1 MSTPSSTF
9 GARVRAFARPPPDA
23 LGRFRWVLFFFGAL
37 NLLAFVGLMGPN
49 KRPADF
55 KVLAAGS
62 LLVILLVWTWAYRKQ
77 QQAIWVDICTVFG
90 LSVAGGGFDKPQF
103 NQGLV
108 FAWIT
113 WAQLYGSG
121 WRAVLRGL
129 MALGVLML
137 TSLMWDAQPNPLA
150 AVGGT
155 AIGIGMASLF
165 AFSLGSSLAKVQASE
180 ARFRSL
186 IQNATDMVL
195 VIDADTR
202 LRYLSPQA
210 SAGLGIA
217 DDGKGHLLG
226 ERLPAADLTKLTERL
241 KGFAPSSEEVE
252 RIEFQVVRPSGGR
265 MDCEAMIS
273 DQRQNADVNG
283 FILNVRDISERKE
296 ADALLHVQE
305 TQLVRVAQEFAV
317 ASHIQTSLLPKPRPV
332 PGYDIG
338 SVMLPATE
346 VGGDYFDIIETPG
359 ALFIAIGDVSGHGL
373 SSGLVMLMAQS
384 VVLSL
389 VRSEPDA
396 PLPVILN
403 KLNGVLHANVR
414 ERLGTHHHMTF
425 CLLKLLASGEVRYA
439 GAHESLLVLRVS
451 GIVENFDTKGTW
463 LGAVPD
469 IGAATSESQLQLAPG
484 DTLVLHTDGVTEA
497 RRPDGSEFGLD
508 GLKVSVS
515 RHAALAAEPL
525 VAAVLQDVAQ
535 FTVEQKDDRSLV
547 VARRKWA

>member
-1 MSTPSSTF
+1 MSTPSSIF
-9 GARVRAFARPPPDA
+9 AARVRAFVRPPADA

-37 NLLAFVGLMGPN
+37 NVLAFVGLMAPS

-55 KVLAAGS
+55 KALAAAS
-62 LLVILLVWTWAYRKQ
+62 LLLTLCIWAWAYRKQ
-77 QQAIWVDICTVFG
+77 HQTLWVDLSTVLG
-90 LSVAGGGFDKPQF
+90 LSAAGGGFDKPQF

-129 MALGVLML
+129 LALGVLML
-137 TSLMWDAQPNPLA
+137 TSLMWDAQPSPLA

-155 AIGIGMASLF
+155 AIGVGMASLF
-165 AFSLGSSLAKVQASE
+165 AFSLGASLAKVQASE

-210 SAGLGIA
+210 AAGLGIA

-252 RIEFQVVRPSGGR
+252 RIEFQVVRPNGGR
-265 MDCEAMIS
+265 IDCEAMIS
-273 DQRQNADVNG
+273 DQRQNPDVNG

-296 ADALLHVQE
+296 ADALLRAQE
-305 TQLVRVAQEFAV
+305 TQLVRAAQEFAV
-317 ASHIQTSLLPKPRPV
+317 ASQIQTSLLPKPQPV

-338 SVMLPATE
+338 SAMQPAAE

-389 VRSEPDA
+389 VRNEPDA

-425 CLLKLLASGEVRYA
+425 CLLKLSPNGEVRYA
-439 GAHESLLVLRVS
+439 GAHESLLVLRQAGS
-451 GIVENFDTKGTW
+451 VEHHDTKGTW
-463 LGAVPD
+463 LAAVAD
-469 IGAATSESQLQLAPG
+469 VSAATSESRLQLGPG

-497 RRPDGSEFGLD
+497 RRPDGGEFGLD
-508 GLKVSVS
+508 GLKASVA
-515 RHAALAAEPL
+515 RHAALAAGPL
-525 VAAVLQDVAQ
+525 VVAVLQDVAQ
-535 FTVEQKDDRSLV
+535 FTAEQKDDRSLV
-547 VARRKWA
+547 VARRKLL

>member
-1 MSTPSSTF
+1 MSHQPASFAT
-9 GARVRAFARPPPDA
+9 RVRAFVRPPADA

-37 NLLAFVGLMGPN
+37 NVLAFVGLMGPS
-49 KRPADF
+49 KRPADL
-55 KVLAAGS
+55 KTLAAGA
-62 LLVILLVWTWAYRKQ
+62 LLVVLLLWAWSYRQ
-77 QQAIWVDICTVFG
+77 QRQALWVDVCTVLG
-90 LSVAGGGFDKPQF
+90 LSVAGGGFDKPQL

-121 WRAVLRGL
+121 WRAVLRGV

-137 TSLMWDAQPNPLA
+137 TSLLWDAQPNPLA

-155 AIGIGMASLF
+155 AIGVGMASLF
-165 AFSLGSSLAKVQASE
+165 AFSLGASLAKVQASE

-195 VIDADTR
+195 VIDTDTR

-217 DDGKGHLLG
+217 DDGQGHLLG
-226 ERLPAADLTKLTERL
+226 ERLPAGDRAKLTERL

-252 RIEFQVVRPSGGR
+252 RIEFQVVRPHGAR
-265 MDCEAMIS
+265 IDCEAMIS
-273 DQRQNADVNG
+273 DQRQNPDVNG
-283 FILNVRDISERKE
+283 FILNVRDISERKQ
-296 ADALLHVQE
+296 ADALLHAQE

-317 ASHIQTSLLPKPRPV
+317 ASQIQTSLLPKPRPV
-332 PGYDIG
+332 TGYDIG
-338 SVMLPATE
+338 TVMQPATE
-346 VGGDYFDIIETPG
+346 VGGDYFDVIETPD

-389 VRSEPDA
+389 VRNEPDA

-403 KLNGVLHANVR
+403 QLNGVLHANVR

-425 CLLKLLASGEVRYA
+425 CLLKLSKSGEVRYA
-439 GAHESLLVLRVS
+439 GAHESVLVLRQA
-451 GIVENFDTKGTW
+451 GGVENFDTQGTW

-469 IGAATSESQLQLAPG
+469 IAAATVERQLLLAPG

-497 RRPDGSEFGLD
+497 RSAKGDEFGLE
-508 GLKVSVS
+508 GLKASVS
-515 RHAALAAEPL
+515 RHGALAADPL
-525 VAAVLQDVAQ
+525 AAAVLQDVAQ
-535 FTVEQKDDRSLV
+535 FTAEQKDDRSLV
-547 VARRKWA
+547 VARRKRV